1 MKGVNSIG
9 LAVSHFLAL
18 GLLWWCSIDVELE
31 ENSFQEIVV
40 PERSF
45 PAAGLLK

>member
-1 MKGVNSIG
+1 MRIGRKEVNIG

-31 ENSFQEIVV
+31 EN
-40 PERSF
+40 RSIS
-45 PAAGLLK
+45 LLPFGIKYC